1 VLLGADGEE
10 RIWVEGSERCES
22 RSLSRVVWEGE
33 IGSLGELRG
42 ANS

>member
-1 VLLGADGEE
+1 MWA
-10 RIWVEGSERCES
+10 VESERRES

-33 IGSLGELRG
+33 IGSLGELRE